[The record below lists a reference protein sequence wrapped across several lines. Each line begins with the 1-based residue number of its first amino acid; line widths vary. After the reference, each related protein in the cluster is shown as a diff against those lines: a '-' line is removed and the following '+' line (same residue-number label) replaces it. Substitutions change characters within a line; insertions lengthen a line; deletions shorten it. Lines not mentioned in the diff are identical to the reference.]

1 MEQLLTGLGMQLGYV
16 LWIPLLAYLL
26 LSTVIMGNVA
36 TYLRTRK
43 GWRDGYTRKFNH
55 FGHAV
60 CAAPTI
66 GFLPEPHLVP
76 TVVVA
81 TVGVA
86 VMYGWSALTCLP
98 VIRGIVKGSLRDR
111 DKPHGR
117 FFFFLPL
124 LTGNLA
130 MVLCFVLF
138 PAEAARAA
146 ILAVAVGD
154 GLAEPFGLRFGKKTT
169 YKVKDLVFRRWN
181 TKSIHGNAV
190 VFLAA
195 AGVSTWTLWFAFA
208 SAPLLVIFA
217 VLVFA
222 AAVSLVEA
230 LSPRGLDN
238 MNIFIVGSLL
248 MTGLIA
254 WLPH

>member
-1 MEQLLTGLGMQLGYV
+1 MESFLIGLGVQLGHV
-16 LWIPLLAYLL
+16 SWLPLAAYLL
-26 LSTVIMGNVA
+26 LSTVVMGNVA
-36 TYLRTRK
+36 TYLRTRR

-76 TVVVA
+76 TVAVA

-86 VMYGWSALTCLP
+86 VMYGWSALTRLP
-98 VIRGIVKGSLRDR
+98 VIRGIVQGSLRDR

-124 LTGNLA
+124 LTGNVA
-130 MVLCFVLF
+130 MVLCFALF

-154 GLAEPFGLRFGKKTT
+154 GLAEPVGLRFGSRTT
-169 YKVKDLVFRRWN
+169 YKVRDLVFRRWN
-181 TKSIHGNAV
+181 TKSIHGNAT

-195 AGVSTWTLWFAFA
+195 AGTSTWTLWGAFA
-208 SAPLLVIFA
+208 PAPLMAVSA
-217 VLVFA
+217 VLIFA
-222 AAVSLVEA
+222 AAVALVEA

-238 MNIFIVGSLL
+238 MNIFLGGSLL

-254 WLPH
+254 WLPN